1 MLIAL
6 AWIIVGLV
14 VLTYGADRFVEGASA
29 TAANLGVPPLLIGL
43 VVVGFATSAP
53 EMLVSAMAA
62 VNGSP
67 TLGIG
72 NALGSN
78 IANIGLVLGVTA
90 LIAPLTVGSTIL
102 RREFPMM
109 FVVLLL
115 AGALL
120 WDLELDR
127 TDGIILMAGLFVMI
141 GLTVWIGLKA
151 APGDPLATEFDQKLD
166 SVMSGG
172 AAAGWLVVGLAML
185 LAGSH
190 LLVDGAV
197 TLARL
202 FGVSDVVIGLTIVAI
217 GTSLPELA
225 AAVMSALKNEPDIAL
240 GNVLGSNMFNALG
253 VLAMPGLIAPTDFD
267 PLVFNRDVVYMLVL
281 SVALA
286 VFAWSYKRPGMIS
299 RVDGIILLAAFFAYQ
314 GLLFLQA

>member
-6 AWIIVGLV
+6 AWIVVGLV
-14 VLTYGADRFVEGASA
+14 VLTYGADRFIEGAAA
-29 TAANLGVPPLLIGL
+29 TASNFGVPPLLIGL

-90 LIAPLTVGSTIL
+90 VIAPLAVGSTVL

-115 AGALL
+115 ATALL

-127 TDGIILMAGLFVMI
+127 VDGIVLMAGLVVMI
-141 GLTVWIGLKA
+141 GLTVWIGRHA
-151 APGDPLATEFDQKLD
+151 APGDPLVAEFDQELER
-166 SVMSGG
+166 VMSHG
-172 AAAGWLVVGLAML
+172 AAASWLLVGLALL

-253 VLAMPGLIAPTDFD
+253 VLAMPGLIAPTGFD
-267 PLVFNRDVVYMLVL
+267 AVVFNRDVVYMLVL
-281 SVALA
+281 SLALA

-299 RVDGIILLAAFFAYQ
+299 RVDGFILLGAFFAYQ
-314 GLLFLQA
+314 GLLFAQR